1 MALKIDIIVS
11 KGLKLEARELLEVTP
26 TFEKLQEKNCKGH
39 LLLITSNIE
48 VQWGELITYQSFQ
61 KHTWFRITYIL

>member
-48 VQWGELITYQSFQ
+48 V
-61 KHTWFRITYIL
+61 